1 MIGNFKVINRS
12 NEKRCAALPS
22 SLYDSMSVI
31 RLNASDL
38 ERLAT
43 EANIGIT
50 AKKIA
55 YAVFVD
61 GRTHS
66 RVASEFNVTRQRVTF
81 IVSAIR
87 RAHDKSILSSDSENI
102 AEVNLTLPI
111 GLATELE
118 KVFNL
123 ISQCEDK
130 SRQKA
135 AYSKITRAIVS
146 AKLSLK

>member
-1 MIGNFKVINRS
+1 
-12 NEKRCAALPS
+12 
-22 SLYDSMSVI
+22 MSVI

-43 EANIGIT
+43 EANIGVT
-50 AKKIA
+50 ARNIA

-66 RVASEFNVTRQRVTF
+66 QVASEFNVTRQRVTF

-87 RAHDKSILSSDSENI
+87 RAQEKTVLSSENI

-118 KVFNL
+118 KVCDL
-123 ISQCEDK
+123 ISRCEDQNK
-130 SRQKA
+130 QRA
-135 AYSKITRAIVS
+135 AYSKITRAVVS
-146 AKLSLK
+146 ARLSLK